1 MNKVIFEIAAQALHI
16 PVEDARKNYKAVDG
30 INAYYFW
37 NPVRG
42 GLAVIVSEEG
52 EKLAA
57 TSSVKYEK
65 HLQAFLN
72 GKRN

>member
-1 MNKVIFEIAAQALHI
+1 MNRDIVEIAAQSLRI
-16 PVEDARKNYKAVDG
+16 PVEDVQKHVKCIDG

-52 EKLAA
+52 EKLTA
-57 TSSVKYEK
+57 TSSISFNK
-65 HLQAFLN
+65 HLEAFLD

>member
-1 MNKVIFEIAAQALHI
+1 MNKDVLEIAAQAMH
-16 PVEDARKNYKAVDG
+16 VSVGEAQKHYKAVDG

-52 EKLAA
+52 EKLTA
-57 TSSVKYEK
+57 TSSVSFKK